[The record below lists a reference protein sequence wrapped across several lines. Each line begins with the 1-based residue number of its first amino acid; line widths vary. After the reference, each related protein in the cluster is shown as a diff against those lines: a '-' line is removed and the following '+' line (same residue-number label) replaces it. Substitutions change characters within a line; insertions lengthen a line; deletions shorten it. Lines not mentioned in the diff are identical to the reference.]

1 VTPRTLAARLLDI
14 VDAIARVRSEAAGI
28 PLDAFK
34 VDWRKCW
41 LVERG
46 IEVISEASRHLT
58 DELKARHADS
68 PRHADIPWRR
78 IANAGNVLRHGYD
91 RVAADILWSLAQDEL
106 PLLDKVC
113 QEELVAEQAREY
125 RDG

>member
-1 VTPRTLAARLLDI
+1 MTPRTLAARLLDI

-58 DELKARHADS
+58 DELKARY
-68 PRHADIPWRR
+68 ADIPWRR

>member
-1 VTPRTLAARLLDI
+1 MATRTLAARLLDI

-34 VDWRKCW
+34 VDWRRRW

-58 DELKARHADS
+58 DELKARHAD
-68 PRHADIPWRR
+68 IPLQQIFRR
-78 IANAGNVLRHGYD
+78 GSRTQAMCCATDTRP
-91 RVAADILWSLAQDEL
+91 VAADILWNLAQDEL
-106 PLLDKVC
+106 PLLDQVC
-113 QEELVAEQAREY
+113 REELVAEQAREH